1 LIVKVGNIVTEK
13 DKLKLYLEGLK
24 DEVRTVIRVGMVYV
38 RYNTFA

>member
-1 LIVKVGNIVTEK
+1 VKVGNIVTEK

-24 DEVRTVIRVGMVYV
+24 DEVRTVIRVGMVDV